1 MNYSDCINMTADFP
15 CGIIIADKSL
25 KVVFWN
31 KEMERLTGTLQAEA
45 LLLEITELKFYNL
58 KYSDKETIDFR
69 DCFRGNRTKVAKT
82 AFAENK
88 SGGRTLV
95 FIHARFI
102 PCNDESFLTVV
113 VTDISN
119 EISCSP
125 VTRDFPLLISSNP
138 FMRIIGRDEKILAL
152 FNMIKLASESM
163 ANVLITGESGTG
175 KELIADAIHDLS
187 PRKKKPFIKVNC
199 SSLPETL
206 LESELFGHVRGS
218 FTGAIK
224 DKKGKFEEAEGGTV
238 FLDEIGELS
247 PMIQV
252 KLLRVIQ
259 EKTIERVGDNK
270 PVRVDMRIITATNR
284 NLRELVAGGQFRED
298 LFYRLSVFPINTPP
312 LRDRKNDIPLLVN
325 HFIARFNTQTGKQ
338 IKGITEDA
346 YRIIMDHDW
355 PGNVR
360 ELENSIEHA
369 FVLCN
374 KKTIDVFDLPQDIR
388 QVQLKQ
394 FPVRGNTSVVPVLNA
409 IKDNSQEDF
418 HYLFRNITKEQLNE
432 ILIMNHYN
440 RSETAKY
447 LGVSRVALWQ
457 KMKKLAMIE

>member
-1 MNYSDCINMTADFP
+1 MDIEMSLEKLP
-15 CGIIIADKSL
+15 CGVIIADKGL
-25 KVVFWN
+25 NILFWN
-31 KEMERLTGTLQAEA
+31 REMERLTGVSAKDA
-45 LLLEITELKFYNL
+45 LALNLKNVKFYPIQ
-58 KYSDKETIDFR
+58 YTERETLDFR
-69 DCFRGNRTKVAKT
+69 ECFRSNRTKVAKT

-88 SGGRTLV
+88 SGKRTLV
-95 FIHARFI
+95 FIHGRFLETEGKLLPTI
-102 PCNDESFLTVV
+102 T
-113 VTDISN
+113 VTDISG

-125 VTRDFPLLISSNP
+125 VTGDFPLILNSSP
-138 FMRIIGRDEKILAL
+138 FSRIIGRDAKMLEL
-152 FNMIKLASESM
+152 FNMVQLAAESV

-175 KELIADAIHDLS
+175 KELIADAIHELS
-187 PRKKKPFIKVNC
+187 PRKKKPFVKVNC

-218 FTGAIK
+218 FTGAVK

-238 FLDEIGELS
+238 FLDEIGEIS

-259 EKTIERVGDNK
+259 EKTIERVGDNR

-284 NLRELVAGGQFRED
+284 NLRELVNSGQFRED
-298 LFYRLSVFPINTPP
+298 LFYRLSVFPIHTPP

-325 HFIARFNTQTGKQ
+325 HFISKFNTQTGKH
-338 IKGITEDA
+338 IKGLSEDA
-346 YRIIMDHDW
+346 YRILMDHYW

-374 KKTIDVFDLPQDIR
+374 KKMIDVFDLPQDIR
-388 QVQLKQ
+388 QAPLRQVPLQPVVTHNLLASTDNSLKQ
-394 FPVRGNTSVVPVLNA
+394 GDKRY
-409 IKDNSQEDF
+409 E
-418 HYLFRNITKEQLNE
+418 FRNISKEKLNE
-432 ILIMNHYN
+432 ALISHRYN
-440 RSETAKY
+440 RAATADF

-457 KMKKLAMIE
+457 KMKKLGII